1 MQPLVMSVL
10 VGSRGD
16 CTLEVS
22 TNHEDDAMNI
32 NYVASVTTEIL
43 LITIAQNEGLLTIE
57 DAWQLEGEYY
67 QQFGDALEIGKP
79 GHESTKLELHL
90 LSTVPTLLCCLTI
103 LYLSRPDLTRADLR
117 VLVQNQICS
126 LVYALYK
133 KRGGK
138 WFI

>member
-1 MQPLVMSVL
+1 
-10 VGSRGD
+10 
-16 CTLEVS
+16 
-22 TNHEDDAMNI
+22 MNI
-32 NYVASVTTEIL
+32 NYVTSVTTEIL
-43 LITIAQNEGLLTIE
+43 LITIAQNEGLLTVE

-90 LSTVPTLLCCLTI
+90 LSSVPTLLCCLTI
-103 LYLSRPDLTRADLR
+103 VCLNRPDLTRADLR

-126 LVYALYK
+126 LVYAWYK